1 MKVSCAFSKCLRLG
15 CEDRTC
21 ASKVEGTC
29 QRQQPF
35 STTGASDCGVTG
47 ESTTSSE
54 SSRTCSSTSHA
65 CSSPLSSALC
75 ATREIVNTSAELRG
89 NRSLTTPCTAKCTKR
104 VDGLPD
110 PVAALATLVQS
121 FRSTLNGAPSSE
133 RTRQLKDDG
142 AALYDLLLRP
152 AEAVISC
159 AAIITVEMDETWFE
173 RDCCFLYTGND
184 AAEHTPRLTRSASSR
199 ARGSHEAVSYSSAAR
214 TAPSLVRRDADCVI
228 RGTVVDGITE

>member
-1 MKVSCAFSKCLRLG
+1 MKVSCAFLSASVLVA
-15 CEDRTC
+15 RTERAPAKWKARASVSNPSPPPARPIAVSQAKARPAPSRVARARALPTPAAVRCPRRC
-21 ASKVEGTC
+21 A
-29 QRQQPF
+29 
-35 STTGASDCGVTG
+35 
-47 ESTTSSE
+47 
-54 SSRTCSSTSHA
+54 
-65 CSSPLSSALC
+65 PL
-75 ATREIVNTSAELRG
+75 EIVNTSAELRG

-110 PVAALATLVQS
+110 PVAALATQVQS

-159 AAIITVEMDETWFE
+159 AAVMTVEMDETWFE
-173 RDCCFLYTGND
+173 RDCCFLYTGSN

-199 ARGSHEAVSYSSAAR
+199 ARGSHEAVSSSSAAR
-214 TAPSLVRRDADCVI
+214 TAPSLA
-228 RGTVVDGITE
+228 